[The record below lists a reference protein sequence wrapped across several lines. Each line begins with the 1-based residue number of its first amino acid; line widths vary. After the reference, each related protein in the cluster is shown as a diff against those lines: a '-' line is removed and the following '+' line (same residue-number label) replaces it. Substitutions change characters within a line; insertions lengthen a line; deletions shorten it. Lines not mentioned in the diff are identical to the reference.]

1 MPKEKKIIG
10 TGVKQKALTAEEK
23 KRKEEKEKREKER
36 ERKERKARDA
46 VDRTFGLKNKNVSS
60 KVQKQIARNVAQAP
74 SHLTPEARRAQAEA
88 RAREKKKTKEA
99 EMQAKRELDV
109 LMGVISDVS
118 LKREDEEEDEEDSPK
133 SKQELDAREEEK
145 RRKIEEKQRL
155 LKELERKQAE
165 MQRQEIMSSSG
176 VKLKPG
182 DEGYDP
188 YEDYPDENIL
198 GGDFEDEEER
208 ERLFK
213 RLTKAVCGIGKKG
226 EVRDAVGEILKT
238 IEDDDDEDND
248 DDA

>member
-1 MPKEKKIIG
+1 MPKEKKILG

-60 KVQKQIARNVAQAP
+60 KVQTQIARNVAQAP

-118 LKREDEEEDEEDSPK
+118 LKKEDEEEDEEEPK

-145 RRKIEEKQRL
+145 RRKSEEKQRL

-165 MQRQEIMSSSG
+165 MQRQEIISSG

-208 ERLFK
+208 ESLFK

-238 IEDDDDEDND
+238 IEKDDDDENND

>member
-1 MPKEKKIIG
+1 MQ
-10 TGVKQKALTAEEK
+10 T
-23 KRKEEKEKREKER
+23 
-36 ERKERKARDA
+36 
-46 VDRTFGLKNKNVSS
+46 
-60 KVQKQIARNVAQAP
+60 QIARNVAQAP

-118 LKREDEEEDEEDSPK
+118 LKREDEEEDEDSPK